1 VRQSDIDRKM
11 FHKGHYEVIAGR
23 FRKALEPY
31 MSDEVTN
38 NEAVDTDTIILMS
51 VRSALVVLAVE
62 FAKRLQADN
71 SDFIPEMFLNRCSPN
86 PEKYPL
92 GELWEVASDESSE

>member
-1 VRQSDIDRKM
+1 MRQSDIDRKM

-31 MSDEVTN
+31 MSDMAYTERDR
-38 NEAVDTDTIILMS
+38 AV
-51 VRSALVVLAVE
+51 RGALVNLAID
-62 FAKRLQADN
+62 FTTRLQADN

-92 GELWEVASDESSE
+92 GDLWIEEVPQDDPA